1 MLLQRLFFG
10 FQIFISVFVFVIKNP
25 LRLNLS
31 SAQVQ
36 LVLLLVHAKFSL
48 LYLLLNV
55 FILALKLLDFCLHR
69 VVLALQLVVLGLKF
83 RIFISQA

>member
-1 MLLQRLFFG
+1 MLLQSLFLS
-10 FQIFISVFVFVIKNP
+10 FQIFISVFVFVIKNS

-36 LVLLLVHAKFSL
+36 FVLLLVYAKFSL

-55 FILALKLLDFCLHR
+55 FILALELLDFCLHR
-69 VVLALQLVVLGLKF
+69 IVLALQLVVLGLKF

>member
-1 MLLQRLFFG
+1 MLLQSLFFS

-25 LRLNLS
+25 LRLDLS

-55 FILALKLLDFCLHR
+55 FILALKLLDLCLHR
-69 VVLALQLVVLGLKF
+69 IVLALQLVVLGLEF